1 MNNIYR
7 REPIQHKLPTDFED
21 LDNIKFQS
29 INNINGLQVYDNPLV
44 ADQNSTHDCKN
55 VYRDEL
61 GNLTIRP
68 AIWYDVSNTAN
79 EYLKENN
86 NVRWYK
92 KTSFGLF
99 VIEQD
104 DGYDKIIFTDENIE
118 LRILKDS
125 NIVCNETED
134 GIYFL
139 IQEHE
144 KGTLQLH
151 RFFKSEDNYA
161 VEQVTGEIQLNDN
174 INPNLSLYNILN
186 DKMYSPQSVINS
198 DDKLNNYNTT
208 AEIIVGDIIPKESI
222 VKILKYSDGLAIL
235 YHINNTLYL
244 TMLKESGLIATINI
258 LKCSS
263 FTACLQ
269 DYPDGKYF
277 DITVTA
283 FADSKIYVYNF
294 NVAYDGTLSK
304 IFAINLSDIDE
315 YDEIASGVT
324 GDLYD
329 AYALYNGYWV
339 LATYTPMSDKSYE
352 YFAIALYLYKDKSK
366 IAQISDSLSYF
377 YVYNND
383 RLNLGNFKII
393 PAKDSF
399 AILVTHQ
406 IPPVSLSDTDKLSI
420 LSCRYTASVN
430 IASLTYSTPDKQ
442 LWNMNNVVLLECGA
456 YSVLQ
461 VPYSESASSE
471 EKYSDVYLLIDKSS
485 TSQIYYIFEKLDFDF
500 TEPLKL
506 YSIATDDTNLY
517 IYDSGNEYPSVKYVF
532 GESDYIEDAVRANDT
547 IIKYYFESGPALVF
561 GDWVLS
567 FANKTKYYK
576 REIQGTNTPL
586 ERPTDKIPVL
596 SKFAEPIITSFYLD
610 GYYWFITQ
618 KHIFGTGA
626 ANGQLTI
633 EFFDPMKY
641 YAVTEKLTAA
651 MRISDTSFW
660 VFHND
665 GAYLIYKST
674 ASNDDGS
681 YYVWLC
687 TNTAKSKG
695 CDFLNAIVTLPVS
708 SNVAVVTAEDIC
720 SVEMKENIQSDDRT
734 LVPMTMN
741 FREMVRDLLN
751 HTSDIVIVNYRYS
764 TIFFLNKETVDGILP
779 AIVFDNSIN
788 SWWYWEFPVDRIYQ
802 ANQTEIN
809 VELLIEYKS
818 TRVLYK
824 FSDELF
830 TKRVG
835 AIDYEIYADKLK
847 TITTIHKYATVNLVP
862 DSPDSNLSS
871 ITDFSKSPGIIYNNP
886 QDSSITSVKLRNFAD
901 AFSGITAGTRR
912 FHAIRTL
919 TASGR
924 QTTDF
929 SFANIYLYNESSGSI
944 GGSGTKYYLFKSDVF
959 DKMEFDFDFEV
970 KEEYLNYQMY
980 MEMGRNLGQV
990 QYTNVEVDWTETTE
1004 KPEEIVQIDWEWES
1018 AILLF
1023 GTTDFRKQLL
1033 FTTFTFDDYF
1043 DTDNHLTDKSYVN
1056 FEFYFKI
1063 YSRSYAAT
1071 SPQVTSTSV
1080 ERVTNNACRTM
1091 IGSFNYLQMVLR
1103 NRKFEDD
1110 DEGYSALVK
1119 PKICNISM
1127 KYRILR
1133 GTLT

>member
-125 NIVCNETED
+125 NIACNETED

-186 DKMYSPQSVINS
+186 NKMYSPQTVINS
-198 DDKLNNYNTT
+198 DDKFNKYNTT
-208 AEIIVGDIIPKESI
+208 AEIIANESI
-222 VKILKYSDGLAIL
+222 SLNSIIKILKYSEGLALFYRMNDEIKVIL
-235 YHINNTLYL
+235 FID
-244 TMLKESGLIATINI
+244 SGLITNITIGTYAEYEYANEQFCI
-258 LKCSS
+258 K
-263 FTACLQ
+263 
-269 DYPDGKYF
+269 DYFDGKYF
-277 DITVTA
+277 DVTLVYKSDNEIRIAEITISYTGTVTVVNDVKA
-283 FADSKIYVYNF
+283 INKSHSGKIFMEVF
-294 NVAYDGTLSK
+294 PLYDGYYLGGELNTLSNG
-304 IFAINLSDIDE
+304 FYPVTLSVCKAGKVITTFSEIYYKDNVN
-315 YDEIASGVT
+315 DEILFAVAPTDTNIFIVSITKNYKNVSSWTADYNVYEYSKSTKIDSGVYSSAQLAWRVSNARVESFQNFCLLQLANYSSSDFT
-324 GDLYD
+324 DDEHFATIKLCIDKKSPDRQYLIDTD
-329 AYALYNGYWV
+329 AANINASTV
-339 LATYTPMSDKSYE
+339 ASSSVT
-352 YFAIALYLYKDKSK
+352 LYLYD
-366 IAQISDSLSYF
+366 
-377 YVYNND
+377 
-383 RLNLGNFKII
+383 
-393 PAKDSF
+393 
-399 AILVTHQ
+399 
-406 IPPVSLSDTDKLSI
+406 DTMEYASI
-420 LSCRYTASVN
+420 V
-430 IASLTYSTPDKQ
+430 
-442 LWNMNNVVLLECGA
+442 
-456 YSVLQ
+456 
-461 VPYSESASSE
+461 
-471 EKYSDVYLLIDKSS
+471 
-485 TSQIYYIFEKLDFDF
+485 
-500 TEPLKL
+500 
-506 YSIATDDTNLY
+506 YSI
-517 IYDSGNEYPSVKYVF
+517 
-532 GESDYIEDAVRANDT
+532 GESTDT
-547 IIKYYFESGPALVF
+547 VKKYYFESGPALVF

-567 FANKTKYYK
+567 LADKIRYYK

-596 SKFAEPIITSFYLD
+596 SQFAESIITSFYLD

-847 TITTIHKYATVNLVP
+847 AITTIHKYATVNLVP
-862 DSPDSNLSS
+862 DFPDSNLSS
-871 ITDFSKSPGIIYNNP
+871 ITDFSKSPGIVYNNP
-886 QDSSITSVKLRNFAD
+886 QDSSITSVKLRNFTD
-901 AFSGITAGTRR
+901 AFSGITAGTRK

-929 SFANIYLYNESSGSI
+929 SFANIYLYNESSSSI